1 MKGENSKRPIGVFD
15 SGVGGLTVVREIKK
29 ALPEEDIVYLGDTAR
44 VPYGTKS
51 QKTIKKFAVE
61 DVMFLLKHKV
71 KLIVIACNTVSSVAL
86 NFLKETFPEI
96 PIFGVVEPGVKEAL
110 RVTKS
115 GNIGVIGTI
124 ATIKSGAHEKALLNA
139 KEDLKVYTKPC
150 PLFVPLAEEGITQGK
165 IANDVISLYLHDLKG
180 KIDALILGCT
190 HYPLLKKAIKG
201 FMGSDVTLVDPAVEI
216 AKTVKTFLE
225 KNNLLNKAGGELS
238 IHLTDVPPHYK
249 ELIERFLGQKVN
261 HIFQVELTGCEG
273 GIKL

>member
-1 MKGENSKRPIGVFD
+1 MKGENSKRPIGIFD
-15 SGVGGLTVVREIKK
+15 SGVGGLTVVKEIKK
-29 ALPEEDIVYLGDTAR
+29 ALPKEDIVYLGDTAR
-44 VPYGTKS
+44 LPYGTKS
-51 QKTIKKFAVE
+51 EITIKKFAVE

-124 ATIKSGAHEKALLNA
+124 ATIKSGAHKKALLDV
-139 KEDLKVYTKPC
+139 KGDVKVFTKPC

-165 IANDVISLYLHDLKG
+165 IANDVISMYLGELKG
-180 KIDALILGCT
+180 KIDTLILGCT
-190 HYPLLKKAIKG
+190 HYPLLKKAIEN

-216 AKTVKTFLE
+216 AKTVRNFLE
-225 KNNLLNKAGGELS
+225 KNNLLNETGGDLN

-261 HIFQVELTGCEG
+261 EIFQVELTGCEG
-273 GIKL
+273 VIKL